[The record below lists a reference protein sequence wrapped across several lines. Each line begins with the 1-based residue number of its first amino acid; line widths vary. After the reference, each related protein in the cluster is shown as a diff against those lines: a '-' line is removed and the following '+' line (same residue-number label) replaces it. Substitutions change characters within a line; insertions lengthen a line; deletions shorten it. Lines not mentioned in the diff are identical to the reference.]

1 MSKQVQI
8 GLNDIIEGW
17 SVESADF
24 INKVEI
30 LSL

>member
-8 GLNDIIEGW
+8 SKSDIVDGW
-17 SVESADF
+17 SYESADF

-30 LSL
+30 L